1 MVFSSNLFLFLFL
14 PVFLAVYYLLPFHWR
29 SRLILVSSYFFAA
42 WWKPV
47 FVLLF
52 LVVQIWDYAISHYVH
67 WAHERDDAK
76 SAKRWLI
83 LGIGGDLAALA
94 YFKYFNFGMD
104 NLNAVLASAG
114 QEPITFWRVIL
125 PIGISF
131 YTFHEMSYL
140 IDVYRRD
147 AKPAPTFWDFAA
159 FIALFPQLV
168 AGPILRYKDVVDQ
181 FTFRTH
187 TWPKFSRGAVRL
199 MGGLAKKVLIAD
211 AIAPVVDAAFGLPSP
226 SMADAWVGTIAYSL
240 QLYFDFSGYSDM
252 AMGLGLMLGFEFKE
266 NFDHPYIS
274 RNITEFWR
282 RWHISLSTWL
292 RDYLYIPLGGNRKG
306 PIRTYVNLSLTMLLG
321 GIWHGA
327 NWTFVLWGV
336 WHGGWLALER
346 RFGNDVNGA
355 RIAPNWGIPVTMVL
369 VMLGWVT
376 FRAPDIGTAWAFYT
390 AMFGANG
397 FGFTDAFRWQ
407 LSGLHMVMLPVAI
420 GVVYAAPALRAWNAA
435 LPEAK
440 RQRNMNATMLYVPL
454 FVLAVMRLSAQS
466 YTPFLYFQF

>member
-14 PVFLAVYYLLPFHWR
+14 PVFLAMYYALPFKYR
-29 SRLILVSSYFFAA
+29 SRLILVCSYLFAA

-52 LVVQIWDYAISHYVH
+52 LVVQIWDYAISHYVY
-67 WAHERDDAK
+67 WAHERNDPV

-104 NLNAVLASAG
+104 NVNSILTASG
-114 QEPITFWRVIL
+114 HEPITFWRVIL

-181 FTFRTH
+181 FTERTH
-187 TWPKFSRGAVRL
+187 SFEKFSRGCIRL
-199 MGGLAKKVLIAD
+199 MGGLAKKILIAD
-211 AIAPVVDAAFGLPSP
+211 TIAPVVDAAFGLEAP
-226 SMADAWVGTIAYSL
+226 SMADAWIGTLAYSL

-252 AMGLGLMLGFEFKE
+252 AMGLGLMLGFDFKE

-292 RDYLYIPLGGNRKG
+292 RDYLYIPLGGNRG
-306 PIRTYVNLSLTMLLG
+306 TPTRTYINLWLTMLLG

-346 RFGNDVNGA
+346 YLGKDVNGQ
-355 RIAPNWGIPVTMVL
+355 RISPTWGMPVTAVI

-376 FRAPDIGTAWAFYT
+376 FRAPDISTAWAFYT

-397 FGFTDAFRWQ
+397 FAFTDNFRWQ
-407 LSGLHMVMLPVAI
+407 LTGLHMVMLPVAVL
-420 GVVYAAPALRAWNAA
+420 VVYAAPALRTWNARQPA
-435 LPEAK
+435 EK
-440 RQRNMNATMLYVPL
+440 RAMYANAGLLYVPL
-454 FVLAVMRLSAQS
+454 FVLAIMRLSAQS